1 MRRHTEPKVPADQN
15 VLPFVVVAS
24 GRQRSG
30 PLYCVDRKRAPV
42 QFVPLLS
49 LGCCIEMRSCA
60 VDAGATQLH
69 YFALKQDELAGGR
82 PLRSMRLSWDMFGA
96 DAMRVA
102 NIGLH
107 LTKLK
112 VKQLTEELSERGAP
126 KSGRK
131 RALQLRLR
139 ALIIAEAAEVKVS

>member
-1 MRRHTEPKVPADQN
+1 MCCDSWWSH
-15 VLPFVVVAS
+15 LVAS

-69 YFALKQDELAGGR
+69 YFALKQNELAGGR

-96 DAMRVA
+96 DASDEGGEYWA
-102 NIGLH
+102 
-107 LTKLK
+107 
-112 VKQLTEELSERGAP
+112 AP
-126 KSGRK
+126 D
-131 RALQLRLR
+131 QT
-139 ALIIAEAAEVKVS
+139 

>member
-24 GRQRSG
+24 ERQRSG
-30 PLYCVDRKRAPV
+30 PLYCVDADRKRAPCSV
-42 QFVPLLS
+42 HPYNLLS

-69 YFALKQDELAGGR
+69 YFALKQNELAGGR

-107 LTKLK
+107 L
-112 VKQLTEELSERGAP
+112 S
-126 KSGRK
+126 
-131 RALQLRLR
+131 
-139 ALIIAEAAEVKVS
+139 